1 MKGNVFLG
9 TARGKLGDLVL
20 SRRNGKQ
27 VGRIRVYPK
36 NPQTDQQVIRR
47 LAMST
52 STKMAS
58 ALSTILTHSFQGV
71 RYGQTS
77 INHFVKDAA
86 KTLGSYAM
94 AAYNGQYY
102 DVAPLLSLT
111 ASNLGVCAPLKIASG
126 DLDVGNLAATVSGKG
141 VKLGVSGTLGSAN
154 ITGADFVR
162 IFGIPYTDQITFV
175 VGKVVEDESAV
186 DAASVMGGIQFY
198 VMRLNFKTDVDDT
211 TVLFNNSNS
220 IFTIESHAVD
230 EERSTPGIEGL
241 SIANGNFVL
250 NAFTGDTASYA
261 IGAIIVS
268 RYQDGKWRRSNAF
281 LTCAAPSGIES
292 TLDGQSSFGWNVLQD
307 LIDISRK
314 GQSASETEYL
324 NKKKI

>member
-1 MKGNVFLG
+1 MKGNLILG
-9 TARGKLGDLVL
+9 TARGKLGDVVL

-27 VGRIRVYPK
+27 VARIKVYPK

-126 DLDVGNLAATVSGKG
+126 DLDVGNLKATVSGKV
-141 VKLGVSGTLGSAN
+141 VKLGVSGSLGSSN

-175 VGKVVEDESAV
+175 VGKHVEDESAV

-198 VMRLNFKTDVDDT
+198 VMRLNFKSDVADD

-220 IFTIESHAVD
+220 IFTVVSSAVD
-230 EERSTPGIEGL
+230 TERSTPGIENL
-241 SIANGNFVL
+241 TIADGNFVL
-250 NAFTGDTASYA
+250 NAFSGDTASYT

-268 RYQDGKWRRSNAF
+268 RYQDGKWRRSNTF
-281 LTCAAPSGIES
+281 LTSAAPDGIES
-292 TLDGQSSFGWNVLQD
+292 TLDGQNTFGWNVLQD